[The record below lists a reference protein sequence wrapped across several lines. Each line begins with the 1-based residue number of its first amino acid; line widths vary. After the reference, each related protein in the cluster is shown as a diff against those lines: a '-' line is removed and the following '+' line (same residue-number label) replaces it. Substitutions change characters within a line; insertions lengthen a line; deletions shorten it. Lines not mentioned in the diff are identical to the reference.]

1 MIHHLIEQAICGSI
15 EELMISDEQVAHV
28 SSTHTLNHSL
38 LVLSQV
44 KYSSIPVLTPKS
56 EIVGLITMSNIINAV
71 TTLTDI
77 DLERLHDLKVCDIE
91 LNDAPTITMDAP
103 FEYVLGLLTDYNYL
117 CVIQSEEDAIFKGII
132 TRRVL
137 LKRITH
143 LIHNLETETY
153 APLVKAL
160 CKELK

>member
-1 MIHHLIEQAICGSI
+1 
-15 EELMISDEQVAHV
+15 
-28 SSTHTLNHSL
+28 
-38 LVLSQV
+38 
-44 KYSSIPVLTPKS
+44 
-56 EIVGLITMSNIINAV
+56 MSNIINAV

-132 TRRVL
+132 TRRAL